1 MVKPKE
7 ISVVVQGP
15 IVGKRD
21 WPQSKRLT
29 ERALDS
35 IRRFLPGAEIILSTW
50 AGSQVDGL
58 SFDRLV
64 ESQDPGGLLLH
75 EHKGKKLF
83 FNCSRQIVS
92 AREGLRVATR
102 PYAVKFRT
110 DMVFESAGFLDY
122 FGRYPQRASEWAVF
136 RERVVVGTM
145 FSRDPARLFPQ
156 PFCPS
161 DWFAFGRREDV
172 LDLWDVPLVPE
183 EYCTW
188 FQNRPR
194 PANRWNDS
202 DLRYA
207 PEQYLWLGFLRKH
220 AEVPCEHQ
228 WDYGPHNARIHELT
242 FANNL
247 IIASARQLGFRFLK
261 YGFGFVNAVSVYDH
275 AGWQELYARHCDP
288 AFTPRLT
295 VTGRMKRL
303 AARFLKWQRW
313 LLPPIEKLE
322 YHFLK
327 WTALQL
333 PK

>member
-1 MVKPKE
+1 MVKPVD

-50 AGSQVDGL
+50 AGSEVDGL

-64 ESQDPGGLLLH
+64 ENQDPGGVLLY
-75 EHKGKKLF
+75 EHKGKKIF

-92 AREGLRVATR
+92 ACEGLRAATR

-110 DMVFESAGFLDY
+110 DMVVESAGFLDY
-122 FGRYPQRASEWAVF
+122 FDRYPQRAAEWAVF
-136 RERVVVGTM
+136 KERVVVGTM
-145 FSRDPARLFPQ
+145 FSRDPERMFPQ

-161 DWFAFGRREDV
+161 DWFTFGRREDV
-172 LDLWDVPLVPE
+172 LDLWDVPLVPA

-188 FQNRPR
+188 FQSHPR

-207 PEQYLWLGFLRKH
+207 PEQYLWLSFLRKH
-220 AEVPCEHQ
+220 AEVPCDHQ

-261 YGFGFVNAVSVYDH
+261 YGFGLLNAVSVYDH

-327 WTALQL
+327 WTALRL